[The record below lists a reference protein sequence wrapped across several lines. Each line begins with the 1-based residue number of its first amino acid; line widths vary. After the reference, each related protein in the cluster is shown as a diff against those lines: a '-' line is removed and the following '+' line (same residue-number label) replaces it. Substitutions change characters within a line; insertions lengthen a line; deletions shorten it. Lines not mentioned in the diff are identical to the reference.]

1 MLGFLVH
8 CLDRLPE
15 PDNDFQLIQERIT
28 PVSGGSLHYGHVDVT
43 DSAHVKTVI
52 SAIAKQ
58 HSGINGLIAA
68 AGIQQIT
75 PAIEYSVEDVR
86 KMLDINYTGLFA
98 TATAVATQMMKYE
111 CNGSILLVG
120 SMSGF
125 IANKGLISPVYNSSK
140 AAVIQLGRNLAME
153 WGKHGIRVNTLCPG
167 HIVTPMVKKNFED
180 EPHLKKI
187 WEDENMLGRLAK
199 PEEFKGAGIFLLSN
213 ASSFMTGATLTIDG
227 GHTAW

>member
-1 MLGFLVH
+1 MK
-8 CLDRLPE
+8 
-15 PDNDFQLIQERIT
+15 
-28 PVSGGSLHYGHVDVT
+28 DV
-43 DSAHVKTVI
+43 
-52 SAIAKQ
+52 IASIASKN
-58 HSGINGLIAA
+58 SGIHGLIAA

-75 PAIEYSVEDVR
+75 PAVEYSVADVR
-86 KMLDINYTGLFA
+86 KMLDINYTGLFT
-98 TATAVATQMMKYE
+98 TATAVATQMMKYA
-111 CNGSILLVG
+111 CHGSILLVG

-153 WGKHGIRVNTLCPG
+153 WGKQGIRVNTLCPG

-187 WEDENMLGRLAK
+187 WEDENMLGRLAR
-199 PEEFKGAGIFLLSN
+199 PEEFRGAGIFLLSD
-213 ASSFMTGATLTIDG
+213 ASSFMTGGTLTIDG